1 MKTKILP
8 ILTTAFTLLCAA
20 CSDDS
25 TSNAI
30 TGNDDDHGSVIAG
43 KETVNT
49 FETPGT
55 GKEYDWGGEI
65 SESITS
71 DFSSRDADIAGADL
85 HHFKACKNTVT
96 R

>member
-43 KETVNT
+43 NEQRQ
-49 FETPGT
+49 PH
-55 GKEYDWGGEI
+55 GGVLAGRA
-65 SESITS
+65 
-71 DFSSRDADIAGADL
+71 SS
-85 HHFKACKNTVT
+85 TT
-96 R
+96 RGPLA